1 MMARASPELK
11 AAALADLAAG
21 EQPAVV
27 AERYGLS
34 RDVVKMWKQR
44 HVTDPVTKTVTSPV
58 TVQPKVIAQ
67 QIAIGE
73 LILDLLRA
81 KLQASAAIAEAAR
94 NPAWLAEQPAA
105 ELAALGQWLD
115 ASAFAIGDRLAGAV
129 RPTEPGDDAPGT

>member
-1 MMARASPELK
+1 MARASPELK

-27 AERYGLS
+27 AERYGLD
-34 RDVVKMWKQR
+34 RETVKKWKQR
-44 HVTDPVTKTVTSPV
+44 QLSPNLSPV
-58 TVQPKVIAQ
+58 SPSGVPIIRPKIEAQ

-115 ASAFAIGDRLAGAV
+115 ASAFAIGDRLAGAI
-129 RPTEPGDDAPGT
+129 RPTESGDDAPGT